1 MWTSYFVVLVP
12 MLLVCVAV
20 WWVSHLFPA
29 ASRDRRKAFLWVV
42 GVLAATL
49 YTGWRAFW

>member
-12 MLLVCVAV
+12 LLLACLAILY
-20 WWVSHLFPA
+20 VSHLFPA
-29 ASRDRRKAFLWVV
+29 ASRDQRKALLWVAV
-42 GVLAATL
+42 VLAATL